1 MGVVATLLA
10 TAAGTAAAA
19 PAAAQSRPL
28 RWSEVD
34 WAQILLNWGV
44 ALIILVVGMWLAKRL
59 SLWLQR
65 ALVRARVETTLS
77 NFLRNVAY
85 ALLLVL
91 VFVSALQKIG
101 VPPTSLFAVLGA
113 AGLAVGLALKDS
125 LSNIASG
132 VMLIVLRPMRD
143 GDHVVVAGQEGVV
156 DEIRIFQTRIRT
168 FDERMVTL
176 PNSTITTAPIV
187 NYSTLPTRRLE
198 ITVGVGYGDD
208 LKKAQRLLL
217 QIAQQNPSILPTPAP
232 FVQVTNLGESTVDLM
247 LFAYTKNGD
256 FGAAKSA
263 TLEQIRD
270 QLLENGLSI
279 PYPQRDLHVYHH
291 DANGRPIADLL
302 LQGATDDDETTPG
315 PPLARLTRPSRGAAD
330 GPRGVAQRVAPPCP
344 PSAPMN
350 GR

>member
-1 MGVVATLLA
+1 MPMQSWLTAL
-10 TAAGTAAAA
+10 TAATTAA
-19 PAAAQSRPL
+19 PATRAARPFDWRTL
-28 RWSEVD
+28 D
-34 WAQILLNWGV
+34 WAQYALNWGV
-44 ALIILVVGMWLAKRL
+44 AILILVVGMWIAKRL
-59 SLWLQR
+59 SEWLR
-65 ALVRARVETTLS
+65 SALLRARVEATLS

-85 ALLLVL
+85 ALMLVL
-91 VFVSALQKIG
+91 VLVTALQKIG

-143 GDHVVVAGQEGVV
+143 GDHVVVASQEGVV

-187 NYSTLPTRRLE
+187 NYSTLPNRRLE

-208 LKKAQRLLL
+208 LKKAQELLL
-217 QIAQQNPSILPTPAP
+217 KIAQDNPNILKTPAP

-247 LFAYTKNGD
+247 LFGYAKNGD
-256 FGAAKSA
+256 FGAAKSS
-263 TLEQIRD
+263 TLEQIRN

-291 DANGRPIADLL
+291 DADGRPIAELL
-302 LQGATDDDETTPG
+302 TKGVTDDGETKPG
-315 PPLARLTRPSRGAAD
+315 PPLAR
-330 GPRGVAQRVAPPCP
+330 
-344 PSAPMN
+344 
-350 GR
+350 

>member
-1 MGVVATLLA
+1 MPMQSWLTAL
-10 TAAGTAAAA
+10 TAATTAA
-19 PAAAQSRPL
+19 PATRAARPFDWRQL
-28 RWSEVD
+28 D
-34 WAQILLNWGV
+34 WAQYALNWGV
-44 ALIILVVGMWLAKRL
+44 ALLILVVGMWVAKRL
-59 SLWLQR
+59 SEWLR
-65 ALVRARVETTLS
+65 SALLRARVETTLS

-85 ALLLVL
+85 ALMLVL
-91 VFVSALQKIG
+91 VLVTALQKIG

-187 NYSTLPTRRLE
+187 NYSTLPNRRLE

-208 LKKAQRLLL
+208 LKKAQDLLL
-217 QIAQQNPSILPTPAP
+217 KIAQDNPNILKTPAP

-247 LFAYTKNGD
+247 LFGYAKNGD
-256 FGAAKSA
+256 FGAAKSS
-263 TLEQIRD
+263 TLEQIRN

-291 DANGRPIADLL
+291 DADGRPIAELL
-302 LQGATDDDETTPG
+302 TKGVTDDGETKPG
-315 PPLARLTRPSRGAAD
+315 PPLAR
-330 GPRGVAQRVAPPCP
+330 
-344 PSAPMN
+344 
-350 GR
+350 

>member
-1 MGVVATLLA
+1 MQSWLTAL
-10 TAAGTAAAA
+10 TAATTAA
-19 PAAAQSRPL
+19 PATRAARPFDWRTL
-28 RWSEVD
+28 D
-34 WAQILLNWGV
+34 WAQYALNWGV
-44 ALIILVVGMWLAKRL
+44 AILIVVVGMWIAKRL
-59 SLWLQR
+59 SEWLR
-65 ALVRARVETTLS
+65 SALLRARVEATLS

-85 ALLLVL
+85 ALMLVL
-91 VFVSALQKIG
+91 VLVTALQKIG

-187 NYSTLPTRRLE
+187 NYSTLPNRRLE

-208 LKKAQRLLL
+208 LKKAQELLL
-217 QIAQQNPSILPTPAP
+217 QIAQENPNILKTPAP

-247 LFAYTKNGD
+247 LFGYAKNGD
-256 FGAAKSA
+256 FGAAKSS
-263 TLEQIRD
+263 TLEQIRN

-291 DANGRPIADLL
+291 DADGRPIAELL
-302 LQGATDDDETTPG
+302 TKGVTDDGETKPG
-315 PPLARLTRPSRGAAD
+315 PPLAR
-330 GPRGVAQRVAPPCP
+330 
-344 PSAPMN
+344 
-350 GR
+350 

>member
-1 MGVVATLLA
+1 M
-10 TAAGTAAAA
+10 GTAATLMAAVAAATSA
-19 PAAAQSRPL
+19 PAAQTRQPFNWRDL
-28 RWSEVD
+28 D
-34 WAQILLNWGV
+34 WAQYALNWGV
-44 ALIILVVGMWLAKRL
+44 ALIILVLGMWIAKRL
-59 SLWLQR
+59 SQWLHR

-91 VFVSALQKIG
+91 VFVTALQKIG

-143 GDHVVVAGQEGVV
+143 GDHVVVAGQEGIV
-156 DEIRIFQTRIRT
+156 DEIRIFQTRIRS
-168 FDERMVTL
+168 FDERMITL

-187 NYSTLPTRRLE
+187 NYSTLPNRRLE

-208 LKKAQRLLL
+208 LKKAQQLLL
-217 QIAQQNPSILPTPAP
+217 QIAQDNPNILETPAP

-247 LFAYTKNGD
+247 LFAYARNGD
-256 FGAAKSA
+256 FGAAKSS
-263 TLEQIRD
+263 TLENIRN

-291 DANGRPIADLL
+291 DADGRPIAELL
-302 LQGATDDDETTPG
+302 LKSVTDDGETKQG
-315 PPLARLTRPSRGAAD
+315 PSLAR
-330 GPRGVAQRVAPPCP
+330 
-344 PSAPMN
+344 
-350 GR
+350 

>member
-1 MGVVATLLA
+1 MQSWLTAL
-10 TAAGTAAAA
+10 TAATTAA
-19 PAAAQSRPL
+19 PATRAARPFDWRTL
-28 RWSEVD
+28 D
-34 WAQILLNWGV
+34 WAQYALNWGV
-44 ALIILVVGMWLAKRL
+44 AILILVVGMWIAKRL
-59 SLWLQR
+59 SEWLR
-65 ALVRARVETTLS
+65 SALLRARVEATLS

-85 ALLLVL
+85 ALMLVL
-91 VFVSALQKIG
+91 VLVTALQKIG

-187 NYSTLPTRRLE
+187 NYSTLPNRRLE

-208 LKKAQRLLL
+208 LKKAQELLL
-217 QIAQQNPSILPTPAP
+217 KIAQDNPNILKTPAP

-247 LFAYTKNGD
+247 LFGYAKNGD
-256 FGAAKSA
+256 FGAAKSS
-263 TLEQIRD
+263 TLEQIRN

-291 DANGRPIADLL
+291 DADGRPIAELL
-302 LQGATDDDETTPG
+302 TKGVTDDGETKQG
-315 PPLARLTRPSRGAAD
+315 PPLAR
-330 GPRGVAQRVAPPCP
+330 
-344 PSAPMN
+344 
-350 GR
+350 

>member
-1 MGVVATLLA
+1 MQSWLTAL
-10 TAAGTAAAA
+10 TAATTAA
-19 PAAAQSRPL
+19 PATRAARPFDWRTL
-28 RWSEVD
+28 D
-34 WAQILLNWGV
+34 WAQYALNWGV
-44 ALIILVVGMWLAKRL
+44 AILIVVVGMWIAKRL
-59 SLWLQR
+59 SEWLR
-65 ALVRARVETTLS
+65 SALLRARVEATLS

-85 ALLLVL
+85 ALMLVL
-91 VFVSALQKIG
+91 VLVTALQKIG

-187 NYSTLPTRRLE
+187 NYSTLPNRRLE

-208 LKKAQRLLL
+208 LKKAQELLL
-217 QIAQQNPSILPTPAP
+217 QIAQENPNILKTPAP
-232 FVQVTNLGESTVDLM
+232 FVQVSNLGESTVDLM
-247 LFAYTKNGD
+247 LFGYAKNGD
-256 FGAAKSA
+256 FGAAKSS
-263 TLEQIRD
+263 TLEQIRN

-291 DANGRPIADLL
+291 DADGRPIAELL
-302 LQGATDDDETTPG
+302 TKGVTDDGETKPG
-315 PPLARLTRPSRGAAD
+315 PPLAR
-330 GPRGVAQRVAPPCP
+330 
-344 PSAPMN
+344 
-350 GR
+350 